1 MKRVQEN
8 YLGHMARQINT
19 STVKRLLFNDN
30 QNQKR
35 GRSINTL
42 EDHVLVEK
50 SAGNFYREALK
61 KRKKDMVGSSH
72 NHSKRA
78 RARAKDK
85 VK

>member
-1 MKRVQEN
+1 MNPFE
-8 YLGHMARQINT
+8 I
-19 STVKRLLFNDN
+19 FNDD
-30 QNQKR
+30 QNEKR
-35 GRSINTL
+35 DRPIKTL
-42 EDHVLVEK
+42 EDHALGGK
-50 SAGNFYREALK
+50 SEDNFYKEALK